1 MLEDMNSTKKK
12 SLLATERGEPERS
25 GGEPNGVANKLAA
38 ASQPPDPEVLAQP
51 KYRHFTAA
59 YKAHIVEE
67 AQKCTESGLIGALL
81 RREGLYSSALTQ
93 WRRQYQS
100 GALQGLK
107 DDKRG
112 RKRTYDARDQELE
125 RLRRENE
132 RLSKKLSQAE
142 LIIDI
147 QKKVAAL
154 LGNPIETL
162 QNNEDTSWI

>member
-1 MLEDMNSTKKK
+1 M
-12 SLLATERGEPERS
+12 A
-25 GGEPNGVANKLAA
+25 
-38 ASQPPDPEVLAQP
+38 
-51 KYRHFTAA
+51 
-59 YKAHIVEE
+59 
-67 AQKCTESGLIGALL
+67 CTEQGQIGALL
-81 RREGLYSSALTQ
+81 RREGLYSSAITL

-112 RKRTYDARDQELE
+112 RKRTRDDRDLELE
-125 RLRRENE
+125 RLRREIEHLN
-132 RLSKKLSQAE
+132 KKLHKAE

-162 QNNEDTSWI
+162 PSNEGIS